1 MVINSM
7 RRMREEW
14 VNIAFNFVFIIV
26 TFVLVFAFYRSAVMA
41 ASLLV
46 IVVIIGLLKWRSPI
60 AVFMFLLG
68 ALLGTFAEIL
78 AIRYGIVL
86 YATSNVAGVPFWLF
100 LVWGNTALFFYQMA
114 LEFERLGFHQ

>member
-1 MVINSM
+1 M
-7 RRMREEW
+7 
-14 VNIAFNFVFIIV
+14 NIAFNFVFIIV
-26 TFVLVFAFYRSAVMA
+26 TFVLVFAFYRSTAMVA
-41 ASLLV
+41 ILLGLV
-46 IVVIIGLLKWRSPI
+46 AIIGLLKWRSPVT
-60 AVFMFLLG
+60 VFMFLLG

-114 LEFERLGFHQ
+114 VEFERLGFHQ